1 VPPKRFDQARP
12 FLTLI
17 LVVIGWLVVPVVVKT
32 FTRASFF
39 EFQAPV
45 SVAASYIRDLQEYW
59 SLRLHSN
66 NDLISAG
73 KDLAGVASNYEIA
86 AQTNTELQAE
96 IARLED
102 LLKLP
107 PYANYRSEYAR
118 VVRRDFSGW
127 WQRLVIRKGKNYGIP
142 VGAPVIFSGGVVGR
156 VSEVHAYT
164 AVVELISN
172 PGVRLAGVIEG
183 ETQPISFQGGINATF
198 DPPKGVIEFVPLSVF
213 ASTTMPK
220 RLVTSGLG
228 GVFPPGLSIGEI
240 TSLDLSPDGLFK
252 SGEVTLDERIGS
264 LTEVTVLVPLNPEEL

>member
-1 VPPKRFDQARP
+1 MPPKRLDQARP

-17 LVVIGWLVVPVVVKT
+17 VVILGWLIVPVVVKT
-32 FTRASFF
+32 FARASFF
-39 EFQAPV
+39 ELQAPI
-45 SVAASYIRDLQEYW
+45 SVAASYARDLQDYW
-59 SLRLHSN
+59 TLRLHSN
-66 NDLISAG
+66 DELIEAG
-73 KDLAGVASNYEIA
+73 RDLARLNATYEESVQQNA
-86 AQTNTELQAE
+86 NLEAE
-96 IARLED
+96 ISRLED

-164 AVVELISN
+164 ADVELISS

-198 DPPKGVIEFVPLSVF
+198 DPPKGVIEFVPLNVF
-213 ASTTMPK
+213 ASAAMPK
-220 RLVTSGLG
+220 KLVTSGLG
-228 GVFPPGLSIGEI
+228 GVFPPGLSLGTVTKVEP
-240 TSLDLSPDGLFK
+240 SADGLFK
-252 SGEVTLDERIGS
+252 SGEVQLDPRLSS
-264 LTEVTVLVPLNPEEL
+264 LTEVTVLVPLNPE